1 MEIERKY
8 LVKYLPEDLE
18 SYPHSE
24 ISQSYIS
31 TRPVIRIRRNDDRFI
46 LTVKSSG
53 LISREE
59 YELLL
64 TEEEYTNLSKK
75 AEGNIIEKTRYKI
88 PEKDGLTIELDIFH
102 GIFDRLI
109 YAEVEFPDM
118 EAAEKYNPPAFF
130 GREVTNDGLYQN
142 SSLSRMSASDIEKLL
157 SSVHSLVSDVI

>member
-18 SYPHSE
+18 SYPHSL
-24 ISQSYIS
+24 ISQAYIS
-31 TRPVIRIRRNDDRFI
+31 TSPVIRIRRNGERFI

-64 TEEEYTNLSKK
+64 TEEEYESLKKK
-75 AEGNIIEKTRYKI
+75 AEGNVIEKTRYKI

-102 GIFDRLI
+102 GIFDGLI

-118 EAAEKYNPPAFF
+118 ETAEQYTAPDFF
-130 GREVTNDGLYQN
+130 GREVTGDGFYQN
-142 SSLSRMSASDIEKLL
+142 SSLSRMSEEDISRLL
-157 SSVHSLVSDVI
+157 DIARAEFE

>member
-18 SYPHSE
+18 SYPHSL
-24 ISQSYIS
+24 ISQAYIS
-31 TRPVIRIRRNDDRFI
+31 TSPVIRIRRNGERFI

-64 TEEEYTNLSKK
+64 TEEEYESLKKK
-75 AEGNIIEKTRYKI
+75 AEGNVIEKTRYKI

-102 GIFDRLI
+102 GIFDGLI

-118 EAAEKYNPPAFF
+118 ETAEHYTAPDFF
-130 GREVTNDGLYQN
+130 GREVTGDGFYQN
-142 SSLSRMSASDIEKLL
+142 SSLSRMSEEDISRLL
-157 SSVHSLVSDVI
+157 DIARAEFE

>member
-24 ISQSYIS
+24 ISQAYIS
-31 TRPVIRIRRNDDRFI
+31 TRPVIRIRRNGDRFI

-102 GIFDRLI
+102 GIFDGLI

-130 GREVTNDGLYQN
+130 GREVTNDGFYQN
-142 SSLSRMSASDIEKLL
+142 SSLSRMPASDIEKLL

>member
-18 SYPHSE
+18 SYPHSL
-24 ISQSYIS
+24 ISQAYIS
-31 TRPVIRIRRNDDRFI
+31 TSPVIRIRRNGERFI

-64 TEEEYTNLSKK
+64 TEEEYESLKKK
-75 AEGNIIEKTRYKI
+75 AEGNVIEKTRYKI

-102 GIFDRLI
+102 GIFDGLI

-118 EAAEKYNPPAFF
+118 ETAEQYTAPDFF
-130 GREVTNDGLYQN
+130 GREVTGDGFYQN
-142 SSLSRMSASDIEKLL
+142 SSLSRMSEEDILRLL
-157 SSVHSLVSDVI
+157 DIARAEFE